1 MSFIYI
7 LRLLQVI
14 GNGSIAQSHLNNK
27 GRKLDYFTINWGWA
41 LGCCLGTLIS
51 VKVSGGHLNPAVT
64 MALSFVRDFPKR
76 LPVYWFAQYLGALDA
91 TGTVVGIYY
100 GKFFSNQDTT
110 YNFCIIY
117 QINIRL

>member
-41 LGCCLGTLIS
+41 FGCCLGTLIS

-64 MALSFVRDFPKR
+64 MALSFVRDFPWKR
-76 LPVYWFAQYLGALDA
+76 FPVYWFAQYLGALAA

-100 GKFFSNQDTT
+100 GKFFSN
-110 YNFCIIY
+110 
-117 QINIRL
+117 